1 MAKKAKKTGFSIQGF
16 DAAHYRQTEEYL
28 MAIDAIYQ
36 QAVNDFALLGDRL
49 SINPEKPFSLTDY
62 PSANAKA
69 QQVVNNLASRMQ
81 AVVVQ
86 GSEREWLYA
95 CKKNDEFLNHILNTS
110 RLSKKT
116 LQKFQDRNLSAL
128 SSFQKRKVDG
138 LDLSKRIWRY
148 ADQFKTQME
157 LGLDIGIGEG
167 KSAQVLSKELRSFL
181 VDPDK
186 LFRRVRDKHG
196 NLVLSKNAKAFNP
209 GQGKYRSSYKNA
221 MRLTRSE
228 INMAY
233 READHLRWQKLDFVV
248 GFEVKVSNKH
258 EVFLVGWEKS
268 NPGKV
273 EICDQLKGRYP
284 KSFIFKGWHP
294 QCMCYA
300 VPILMDPD
308 EYNTDELNELRAAL
322 RGEEYKKF
330 QSRNTVT
337 DVPDG
342 FKDWVQTNAERA
354 QGWKSQPYFVR
365 DNFKG
370 GDMSGGL
377 KIPLSVRKVDI
388 TPPPIPS
395 KSTVSTKTPPE
406 FGSKSTYLRGEDYT
420 FDKRF
425 FDLLDDNKPVRLV
438 ISSKGGSSYSPGISK
453 VHIENGQRAERSN
466 WERKAVIYHEYGHA
480 IDWQRGLRNYKSLSD
495 LRNKQ
500 IAWLRK
506 KSVETIR
513 VKQYNYSKGAY
524 ENVTVKSNI
533 SRVAYIDHRLK
544 ELSRKVIR
552 MSPEVFTKRGI
563 SKWDVL
569 EQIGSTR
576 DTIKSLV
583 VSYGDGHST
592 SYFRRVGAKEGE
604 YLAHAFENAFLGNR
618 VFQKYMPEIYE
629 EMIAYIKTLK

>member
-16 DAAHYRQTEEYL
+16 DVAHYKQTEEYL
-28 MAIDAIYQ
+28 RAIDTIYQ

-49 SINPEKPFSLTDY
+49 RIDPEKPFSLADY

-69 QQVVNNLASRMQ
+69 QQIVNNLASRMQ

-128 SSFQKRKVDG
+128 SAFQKRKVDG

-148 ADQFKTQME
+148 ADQFKAQME
-157 LGLDIGIGEG
+157 LGLDIGLGDG

-258 EVFLVGWEKS
+258 EAFLVEWEKS

-273 EICDQLKGRYP
+273 EICDQLIGRYP
-284 KSFIFKGWHP
+284 KTFVFKGWHP

-300 VPILMDPD
+300 VPILMNPD

-322 RGEEYKKF
+322 RGEDYKKF

-337 DVPDG
+337 DVPNG
-342 FKDWVQTNAERA
+342 FKDWVQTNADLA
-354 QGWKSQPYFVR
+354 QGWKSQPYFIR
-365 DNFKG
+365 DNFEGGTLAGKLKVAEMPKAIKNIGNIVPSDTNVIKVVKQSDPNYANVVKAEDEIRMNKSFETAVVFDSKG
-370 GDMSGGL
+370 NEVFRTKGSEASVAFNKNEISMLKDKILTHNHPKGWKFEEKSIRRIGNSFSTGDVL
-377 KIPLSVRKVDI
+377 TAINHDLSEIRAV
-388 TPPPIPS
+388 TPN
-395 KSTVSTKTPPE
+395 
-406 FGSKSTYLRGEDYT
+406 YT
-420 FDKRF
+420 FIMKRPAKGWGMTLEDAKRYVQMADEDVRSDMGMLIRKADELHSKKEIERAETLHYHLMWKRF
-425 FDLLDDNKPVRLV
+425 CNK
-438 ISSKGGSSYSPGISK
+438 YN
-453 VHIENGQRAERSN
+453 IE
-466 WERKAVIYHEYGHA
+466 Y
-480 IDWQRGLRNYKSLSD
+480 
-495 LRNKQ
+495 
-500 IAWLRK
+500 
-506 KSVETIR
+506 
-513 VKQYNYSKGAY
+513 
-524 ENVTVKSNI
+524 
-533 SRVAYIDHRLK
+533 
-544 ELSRKVIR
+544 
-552 MSPEVFTKRGI
+552 TK
-563 SKWDVL
+563 
-569 EQIGSTR
+569 
-576 DTIKSLV
+576 
-583 VSYGDGHST
+583 
-592 SYFRRVGAKEGE
+592 
-604 YLAHAFENAFLGNR
+604 
-618 VFQKYMPEIYE
+618 
-629 EMIAYIKTLK
+629 IKTR